1 MALRSE
7 LGDFSSIVCFK
18 ALITGVEDTLGT
30 EGAAAVFVQA
40 GRLRGQKLAND
51 LGLTGTKVP
60 VDQLA
65 AALNQAVGK
74 EGTRLC
80 RIDAA
85 RELPGGVIQVDTAE
99 TVCSAGEAMGSQ
111 RQCTFTLG
119 AVAAA
124 VEAVMGRPYTAR
136 HTGSV
141 LRGGTHDTFEL
152 TPVG

>member
-1 MALRSE
+1 MALRE
-7 LGDFSSIVCFK
+7 QLGDFSSIVCFK

-40 GRLRGQKLAND
+40 GRLRGQKLAHD
-51 LGLTGTKVP
+51 LGLAGRRVP

-65 AALNQAVGK
+65 QALNAAVGL

-80 RIDAA
+80 RIEAA

-99 TVCSAGEAMGSQ
+99 TVCSAGEALGSA

-124 VEAVMGRPYTAR
+124 IETVMGKPYLAR
-136 HTGSV
+136 HVQSV
-141 LRGGTHDTFEL
+141 LRGHSHDTFEF
-152 TPVG
+152 TPAG

>member
-40 GRLRGQKLAND
+40 GRLRGQKLAHE
-51 LGLTGTKVP
+51 LGLAGAKVS
-60 VDQLA
+60 VEQLA
-65 AALNQAVGK
+65 AALNNAVGK
-74 EGTRLC
+74 DGTRLC

-85 RELPGGVIQVDTAE
+85 RELPGGVIQVDTGE

-124 VEAVMGRPYTAR
+124 VETVMGRPYTAR
-136 HTGSV
+136 QVGSV
-141 LRGGTHDTFEL
+141 LRGGTHDTFEF